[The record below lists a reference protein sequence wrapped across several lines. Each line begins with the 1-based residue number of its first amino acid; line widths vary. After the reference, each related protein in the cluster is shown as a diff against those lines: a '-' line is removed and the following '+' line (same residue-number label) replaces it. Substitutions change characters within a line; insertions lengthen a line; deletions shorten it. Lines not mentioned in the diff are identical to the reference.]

1 MGREPLPVM
10 RQPVL
15 VAQNGGQACLRRHAS
30 PCACDSPCVPVRPPC
45 VTHTH
50 AQIPDYLKIDY
61 DEPLLGSVKSY
72 GRHVLFQT
80 GPGRTPRNWPT
91 KLEEEKASLAM
102 EVGHARTQPHQTHAH
117 PPTLGGRTHCM
128 SGCTRQGLGAYAF
141 IDMKYLFLRLISCDT
156 TYCFWAPLLLVLI
169 PKPNPRVRHCFH

>member
-1 MGREPLPVM
+1 M
-10 RQPVL
+10 R
-15 VAQNGGQACLRRHAS
+15 H
-30 PCACDSPCVPVRPPC
+30 
-45 VTHTH
+45 THTH

-91 KLEEEKASLAM
+91 KLEEEEASLAM

-128 SGCTRQGLGAYAF
+128 SGWVWGFGGGWVGVGSDGKRPVLG
-141 IDMKYLFLRLISCDT
+141 DRG
-156 TYCFWAPLLLVLI
+156 P
-169 PKPNPRVRHCFH
+169 